1 MVHKIFLNPMVYY
14 VQNFELRNLRYEF
27 SKITRFLLFPS
38 ISKITGNIS
47 ENIPLTGQRST
58 AGQRTIWTVRGI
70 QRIRATWRFSP
81 TFPKTASVAFR
92 RVAVAALRRLPRPV
106 VVAARLV
113 ERRRSSWRSPRRLPL
128 LLAAAVCS
136 SRAQQWWRRG
146 RTLVRDSVSLTA

>member
-1 MVHKIFLNPMVYY
+1 L
-14 VQNFELRNLRYEF
+14 QNSELRNLRYEF

-38 ISKITGNIS
+38 ISKITGNIP

-58 AGQRTIWTVRGI
+58 AGQRTIWTVHGI
-70 QRIRATWRFSP
+70 QRIRATLAILTDVHEDSLGG
-81 TFPKTASVAFR
+81 FR

-113 ERRRSSWRSPRRLPL
+113 GRRRSPWRSPRRLRL
-128 LLAAAVCS
+128 LLAAVVCS
-136 SRAQQWWRRG
+136 SRAQQWRRRG